1 MTALTQAAIARDSL
15 FTRLD
20 IRSKLALL
28 ISITIIAFLWDS
40 LVLQAALTGLVLLC
54 SLMSGV
60 RLRFIGLILRVLLP
74 LAVILIITHGLFN
87 VDYVRTLSGK
97 KELTRLFPLT
107 LPILGR
113 VPLSLEGTLFG
124 INIALKSLTL
134 SLIMPLVLL
143 TTDVDNLIVGLVR
156 ARIPYKLAF
165 IFSATLRFFP
175 LLFQDISSIIEAQRM
190 RGLAI
195 EEMNFIRRI
204 RVYARVAVPLV
215 LSAMVKSQQLE
226 VVLQAKAFS
235 GTPARTYLHESRLH
249 ARDHVLILLSLALA
263 VLSVWL
269 YVARGVG
276 RFAGPI

>member
-28 ISITIIAFLWDS
+28 ISITVIAFLWDS
-40 LVLQAALTGLVLLC
+40 LILQAALTGLVLLC

-60 RLRFIGLILRVLLP
+60 RLRFIGLILKVLLP
-74 LAVILIITHGLFN
+74 LAVILVFTHGLFN
-87 VDYVRTLSGK
+87 VDYVRTLAGK

-107 LPILGR
+107 LPVLGR
-113 VPLSLEGTLFG
+113 VPITVEGTLFG
-124 INIALKSLTL
+124 LNIALKSLTL

-156 ARIPYKLAF
+156 ARVPYKLAF

-190 RGLAI
+190 RGLAL

-249 ARDHVLILLSLALA
+249 ARDYALLGLSLAFSVLA
-263 VLSVWL
+263 VWL
-269 YVARGVG
+269 YVTRGVG

>member
-1 MTALTQAAIARDSL
+1 MNALTQAAIARDSL

-60 RLRFIGLILRVLLP
+60 RLRFIGLILKVLLP
-74 LAVILIITHGLFN
+74 LAVILIFTHGLFN
-87 VDYVRTLSGK
+87 VDYVRTLAGK

-249 ARDHVLILLSLALA
+249 ARDYALLLLSLALA